1 MDCPAKIILA
11 TIFVIILFGCAN
23 QLPPGGGE
31 VDTIPPEIIETYPKD
46 GTVNYKENYFEF
58 TFSEYVDKR
67 SFREAIF
74 LSPAVD
80 GEMEVDWTGKTVTVS
95 FPKGFKPNLTYV
107 VNIGTDV
114 VDLNNR
120 NRMASSFNLTFSTGY
135 EIDRRKISGK
145 VFNND
150 AEGTLIFGYIM
161 NDDTTNYLLS
171 KPIYISQVGKDGKFQ
186 LNGLA
191 AAKYRVFAVKD
202 QIKDF
207 IFQAD
212 QDMIGI
218 PFQDLTLA
226 KSDSSFDGLNFF
238 LFKADTTKPRL
249 MEALM
254 TDERHILTKFSE
266 EPDTSSIR
274 ADNFRIVDS
283 TSSLISNILYAYKSS
298 NKKEEIVLVPEEKL
312 NIESQLFLMAE
323 NFSDISGNRN
333 DSDKV
338 ALTISDRADTTSIKI
353 VKTDPLPNSKIDFIN
368 SRIFIYFDDAFV
380 KEKINGAI
388 DLSDSSGNK
397 IPISISFTD
406 DATLLLMPLI
416 KLKPDNN
423 YILKIDLNFFED
435 ANGNKT
441 DSVYQL
447 KFSTLTGLEFTG
459 LSGKIENGD
468 STLIL
473 VLESVSNPDKK
484 YYHKIKSNPNFSFER
499 IEAGN
504 YKLWAFED
512 KNQDGI
518 YDFGWFATFRFSEK
532 FYVYPEELTLKP
544 RWTLTDLIFKIKSE
558 GQYRE

>member
-11 TIFVIILFGCAN
+11 MLFAMILFGCAN

-74 LSPAVD
+74 ISPAVD

-171 KPIYISQVGKDGKFQ
+171 KPMYISQVGKDGKFQ

-323 NFSDISGNRN
+323 NFSDLSGNRN

-484 YYHKIKSNPNFSFER
+484 YYHKIKSNPSFSFER

-518 YDFGWFATFRFSEK
+518 YDFGWFAPFRFSEK

>member
-11 TIFVIILFGCAN
+11 MLFAMILFGCAN

-74 LSPAVD
+74 ISPAVD

-145 VFNND
+145 VFNKD

-171 KPIYISQVGKDGKFQ
+171 KPMYISQIGKDGKFQ

-238 LFKADTTKPRL
+238 LVKADTTKPRL

-283 TSSLISNILYAYKSS
+283 TFSLVSNILYAYKSS

-484 YYHKIKSNPNFSFER
+484 YYHKIKSNPSFSFER

-518 YDFGWFATFRFSEK
+518 YDFGWFAPFRFSEK

-544 RWTLTDLIFKIKSE
+544 RWTLTDLIFKIKYE